1 MDSDEKLSGVTRD
14 RERLNALRNLRDSIV
29 ADIKT
34 LRKMER
40 RETLSA
46 AKYHSVTRTLRRAEL
61 PPDYHKRIEEL
72 RTVIYEKQR
81 QFLSAQADL
90 ETEIS
95 AVQDHYVRLAM
106 SLCYVDLLTHKE
118 AAAAIGIG
126 VTEGAIQR
134 LIERYFRKRDRL

>member
-1 MDSDEKLSGVTRD
+1 MTEGIK

-61 PPDYHKRIEEL
+61 PPDYHERIEEL
-72 RTVIYEKQR
+72 RASIYEKQWR
-81 QFLSAQADL
+81 FLSVQADL
-90 ETEIS
+90 EKEIS
-95 AVQDHYVRLAM
+95 GVQDHYVRLAM
-106 SLCYVDLLTHKE
+106 SLCYVDLLTQKE
-118 AAAAIGIG
+118 AAAAIGSG

-134 LIERYFRKRDRL
+134 LMGRYFRKKDRL